1 MNLQEIRAKY
11 PQYSGL
17 SDEQLADG
25 LYRKFYDG
33 KIPRE
38 QFNERIGLKPPA
50 GAQQSQAQ
58 PSTIENFAAGAVR
71 GARDLIDRPAQWA
84 AAAAPRIDPR
94 MVNWQPITEGQP
106 AGAPAPNGTQGGI
119 GRQLGLTARYGL
131 EGIGNVVGIGSEPI
145 RSLMGMAGVQGIPS
159 ASQTF
164 SGLADRLGLPSP
176 ETGQERVVGDV
187 ARAMA
192 SAGGTLGAANLAA
205 RGGAGLAQQAGQLFA
220 QQPLQQ
226 VVGAAGA
233 GAGASGAREAGAGP
247 LGQLGAAAAGGL
259 LAPTALAAPGAV
271 SAARTAARAVNAPR
285 DAAAAAARQAG
296 YVLPPTT
303 TNPSMINRL
312 LEGFAG
318 KITTAQRAAQTNQR
332 VTNNL
337 IRKDLGLAADTPI
350 TAEALEGVRRSAG
363 SIYNQVKMAGAL
375 QADDA
380 YRDAMLALKQGN
392 AALTRDFPELAS
404 QQLDD
409 LLTALAGKQSFSANA
424 AVEAIRRLRDQA
436 SAAYSNGSPDGQ
448 AMGRAARGAAN
459 VIEDLLERNLAAQG
473 KAGLLEKFRLARELI
488 AKTHTVED
496 ALGNVMGDVSAPKL
510 GAMLQRGKPLTG
522 GIKQAAQAGAN
533 FPKATQVIKDS
544 VPGISPLDYWATGA
558 SGVGGAMIGSP
569 LLAAVPMMRPL
580 VREGILSAPYQ
591 ATMGVP
597 SYMAPITGALGQA
610 VRGAGVPVLTPGMY
624 GVLGPVTEP
633 LLQP

>member
-1 MNLQEIRAKY
+1 MPIDPSMVRWE
-11 PQYSGL
+11 PVDETSL
-17 SDEQLADG
+17 SAT
-25 LYRKFYDG
+25 
-33 KIPRE
+33 
-38 QFNERIGLKPPA
+38 A
-50 GAQQSQAQ
+50 S
-58 PSTIENFAAGAVR
+58 
-71 GARDLIDRPAQWA
+71 RPA
-84 AAAAPRIDPR
+84 AAARPRIDPR
-94 MVNWQPITEGQP
+94 MVNWQPITEGQL
-106 AGAPAPNGTQGGI
+106 AGAPAPTSTLGGI

-131 EGIGNVVGIGSEPI
+131 EGAGNVVGIGSEPI
-145 RSLMGMAGVQGIPS
+145 RSLLSMGGLQTPS
-159 ASQTF
+159 AAATF
-164 SGLADRLGLPSP
+164 SGIADRLGLPSP

-187 ARAMA
+187 ARTMA

-205 RGGAGLAQQAGQLFA
+205 RGGAGLMQQAGQILG

-233 GAGASGAREAGAGP
+233 GAGAGGAREAGAGP

-271 SAARTAARAVNAPR
+271 SAARTAARAANAPR
-285 DAAAAAARQAG
+285 DAAAAAARRAG

-303 TNPSMINRL
+303 TNPSMANRL

-350 TAEALEGVRRSAG
+350 TAETLEGVRRSAG

-380 YRDAMLALKQGN
+380 YRDALLTLKQEN
-392 AALTRDFPELAS
+392 AALARDFPELAS

-436 SAAYSNGSPDGQ
+436 SAAFRNDSPDGQ
-448 AMGRAARGAAN
+448 AMGRAVRGAAH

-473 KAGLLEKFRLARELI
+473 KASLLERFRSARELI
-488 AKTHTVED
+488 AKTHTIEN

-510 GAMLQRGKPLTG
+510 GTMLQQGKPLTG
-522 GIKQAAQAGAN
+522 GIRQAAQAGAN

-591 ATMGVP
+591 ATMGAP
-597 SYMAPITGALGQA
+597 SYMAPITGSLGQIMRGPM
-610 VRGAGVPVLTPGMY
+610 VGQGAGLLGAGMAAR
-624 GVLGPVTEP
+624 
-633 LLQP
+633 